1 MHTRGRRGHGGVHVS
16 LPFVTPH
23 LWSIVAKFGQAS
35 GRLNLLTPLRP
46 PPALVRKGTLWP
58 EVGFTSASFY
68 AQLGSVLQDARL
80 LFDRCMD
87 HRSKLCPCPHSTHPA
102 PALCGT
108 HSQHR
113 HRRPPAPHHPSPA
126 PHRCVGPCAGC
137 TQQYAAVHGLCAAYA
152 GTTPTLPTAQHC
164 HCRPHFC
171 GLPQNHGEP

>member
-80 LFDRCMD
+80 LVYA
-87 HRSKLCPCPHSTHPA
+87 RSWSTRLQAVQRVEGLVAARKAALAAHARDVRRA
-102 PALCGT
+102 PRKG
-108 HSQHR
+108 
-113 HRRPPAPHHPSPA
+113 
-126 PHRCVGPCAGC
+126 
-137 TQQYAAVHGLCAAYA
+137 
-152 GTTPTLPTAQHC
+152 
-164 HCRPHFC
+164 
-171 GLPQNHGEP
+171 